1 MVKGLNIFRE
11 HFKGFEDRYVLIG
24 GTASSII
31 MEEAGVE
38 FRATKDLDIV
48 LCIEALD
55 SAFVQKFLNFIE
67 NGGYSNK
74 QKSSG
79 KKLFYR
85 FHSPADKN
93 FPTMLEL
100 FSKVPDSLEVSAK
113 DSELTPIPVDEEIS
127 SLSAILLD
135 SAYYDFIHQNIT
147 IIDNLPIIGS
157 EILIP
162 LKAKAWLDLSERK
175 MAGET
180 IDSKNIKK
188 HRNDIF
194 RLYPLLP
201 GTLSIDCPQEIK
213 EDLRQFTE
221 KISSE
226 KEINLK
232 VFGIGSQT
240 LKQVIVN
247 LKKLYNL

>member
-1 MVKGLNIFRE
+1 MGDTQINKKVQGKSSFI
-11 HFKGFEDRYVLIG
+11 GFILQPTRTFQQCSNYFLKFQILLKFQQK
-24 GTASSII
+24 IQNLHQYRL
-31 MEEAGVE
+31 M
-38 FRATKDLDIV
+38 R
-48 LCIEALD
+48 
-55 SAFVQKFLNFIE
+55 KFLVYQQSFWTQLI
-67 NGGYSNK
+67 
-74 QKSSG
+74 
-79 KKLFYR
+79 
-85 FHSPADKN
+85 
-93 FPTMLEL
+93 M
-100 FSKVPDSLEVSAK
+100 
-113 DSELTPIPVDEEIS
+113 I
-127 SLSAILLD
+127 LSIK
-135 SAYYDFIHQNIT
+135 IT

-201 GTLSIDCPQEIK
+201 GTLSLDCPQEIK

-232 VFGIGSQT
+232 DFGIGSQT